1 MATTKEYKTFIL
13 EQLSDLEGIFCRGM
27 MGEYILYFGNKIVGG
42 IYDNRLLLKPTKTA
56 LAMLPADRLEQPY
69 TGAKAMLRVD
79 EVDDRAFLERL
90 ILSISTE
97 LPSGKQNRAQH
108 K

>member
-13 EQLSDLEGIFCRGM
+13 EQLSGLHGIACRGM

-56 LAMLPADRLEQPY
+56 LVMLPADRLEQPY
-69 TGAKAMLRVD
+69 ADAKEMLRVD

-90 ILSISTE
+90 ILSISAE
-97 LPSGKQNRAQH
+97 LPSKGKRS
-108 K
+108 